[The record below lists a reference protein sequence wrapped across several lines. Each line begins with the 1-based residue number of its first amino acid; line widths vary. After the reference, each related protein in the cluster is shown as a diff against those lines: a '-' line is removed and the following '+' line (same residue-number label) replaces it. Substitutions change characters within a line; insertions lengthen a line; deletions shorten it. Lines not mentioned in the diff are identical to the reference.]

1 MGWMGRRKG
10 KQVGEDANSMST
22 VEERKVQHVLSTTML
37 AKEKRRERKSEKVR
51 EREIK
56 SIIGT

>member
-1 MGWMGRRKG
+1 MDG
-10 KQVGEDANSMST
+10 KK
-22 VEERKVQHVLSTTML
+22 ERKTSGLGCEQYEYGGREEST
-37 AKEKRRERKSEKVR
+37 ARAQYNDVGQGKKRRERKSEKVR